1 MHGEQ
6 TGQRCRQEVN
16 GRAARPHRELG
27 IRQVEPLRNNEPSR
41 GSCTLMSCPF
51 TCPDHYTLCTVT
63 HNITR
68 RVSATH
74 QNRRVNDMGDWSPE
88 ADFLSRRRPRVRV
101 PSLPPIL
108 PSSSVCSV
116 ITSQPRLLRAFL

>member
-16 GRAARPHRELG
+16 GRAARPNRELR

-41 GSCTLMSCPF
+41 GSCTLMSRPF
-51 TCPDHYTLCTVT
+51 TCPDHYTLCAVT
-63 HNITR
+63 HNITW

-74 QNRRVNDMGDWSPE
+74 QNRRVNDMGDCSPE
-88 ADFLSRRRPRVRV
+88 ADFWVIIRNVSAVRCW
-101 PSLPPIL
+101 SMFAAI
-108 PSSSVCSV
+108 
-116 ITSQPRLLRAFL
+116 